1 MTGGAWAAPDAS
13 EQLQYESFVVAA
25 GASNGAARCGAS
37 EPDLKQHQDTSRK
50 NLQRYAQEYGF
61 NAQNYDTLYDKGLD
75 QGKAMMEEM
84 KRSGVDGCRGVLGSF
99 QNERVIGYED
109 MKAAL
114 AEVSDGLPGKPR
126 NRTEARF
133 APSLGASL
141 KQKKARRPRAAA
153 LAYSPFCLNQS
164 SMRCQ
169 A

>member
-1 MTGGAWAAPDAS
+1 M
-13 EQLQYESFVVAA
+13 
-25 GASNGAARCGAS
+25 ARPACGAS